1 MGENFWGENFFWLK
15 TFGVTGGDGG
25 GGVGGVM
32 EVTGVT
38 GVTWMTEKKR
48 RRKRKEGGEE
58 GEQGEQGEEIIVGPR
73 MGGPTKGSTRGSRV
87 PKNIL
92 RNMKVS

>member
-1 MGENFWGENFFWLK
+1 
-15 TFGVTGGDGG
+15 
-25 GGVGGVM
+25 
-32 EVTGVT
+32 
-38 GVTWMTEKKR
+38 MTEKKR

-73 MGGPTKGSTRGSRV
+73 MGRPTKGSTRGSRA